1 MEYELIA
8 IPDVPLEAVP
18 KFLGGFIWGMTA
30 ENHLTEIQAC
40 YQGGDLIYHELNFAL
55 SELHKSGWDNTT
67 QAILEFGIIALQI
80 P

>member
-40 YQGGDLIYHELNFAL
+40 Y
-55 SELHKSGWDNTT
+55 
-67 QAILEFGIIALQI
+67 
-80 P
+80 